1 MTTQA
6 KSKKNDQLYRPQG
19 TFDLLELPI
28 FGRIAKMRYGRLV
41 FQAPFLIIAALIIY
55 DGFTG
60 PDRASQNIATV
71 LPWVHYR
78 GVIVLV
84 LLLAGNF
91 FCMGCPFTLPRTL
104 AKRFSLGNR
113 RFPRIL
119 RNKWVSIVSV
129 LLIFFV
135 YEWLDLW
142 SSPALTAW
150 VTVAYFVASFAL
162 EAWFGESAF
171 CKYVCPLGAFNFVYA
186 TTAPTQITSKNFDI
200 CKSCVGKECVN
211 GSFATESVIR
221 IDQIPVAGSDGETKS
236 VEVEHGPKGTA
247 GCGLELF
254 VPQIKT
260 NMDCTFCLD
269 CVRACPHD
277 NVALIARIPGRELG
291 EADSWRNRWDVSM
304 LVYILGA
311 TAILNAFGMVTPV
324 YGFMNDLA
332 DFLGLLSAT
341 WLTNSGVDAIVLAI
355 MFMLFGV
362 LAPVGLT
369 MWAGWLS
376 RFLTRTDK
384 KYSQRDVVTAFA
396 PAFVPM
402 SLGIWI
408 AHYGFHFLIGFLTI
422 IPVFQNFLID
432 HRVRFLGEP
441 DWSLGGIQDLDIVGA
456 IQVIALLGGFLWSM
470 YIAQKVSLRLFKRNS
485 MFGLISWALLLLLM
499 AYLSY
504 VIFGF
509 DMEMRGT
516 VYFD

>member
-1 MTTQA
+1 MTMQA
-6 KSKKNDQLYRPQG
+6 NSKNSELYRPKG
-19 TFDLLELPI
+19 WFDLLDVPV

-41 FQAPFLIIAALIIY
+41 FQAPFLIIAALIVY
-55 DGFTG
+55 DGLTG
-60 PDRASQNIATV
+60 PQRASQNIATV

-91 FCMGCPFTLPRTL
+91 FCMGCPFTIPRTL
-104 AKRFSLGNR
+104 AKRLSLGNR
-113 RFPRIL
+113 RFPRML
-119 RNKWVSIVSV
+119 RNKWVSIISL

-142 SSPALTAW
+142 SSPVLTAW
-150 VTVAYFVASFAL
+150 LTVAYFVASFAL

-171 CKYVCPLGAFNFVYA
+171 CKYVCPIGAFNFVYA
-186 TTAPTQITSKNFDI
+186 TSAPTQITSKNLDI

-211 GSFATESVIR
+211 GSYALEPVIR
-221 IDQIPVAGSDGETKS
+221 IDQIPIASSAGETKS
-236 VEVEHGPKGTA
+236 VEVKHSPQGTA

-254 VPQIKT
+254 VPQITT
-260 NMDCTFCLD
+260 NLDCTLCLD

-277 NVALIARIPGRELG
+277 NVALMVRTPGRELG
-291 EADSWRNRWDVSM
+291 EEGSWRNRWDVAF

-332 DFLGLLSAT
+332 ETLGLLSAT
-341 WLTNSGVDAIVLAI
+341 WLSNEAVDAIILSI
-355 MFMLFGV
+355 MFIGFGV

-369 MWAGWLS
+369 MWSAWLS

-441 DWSLGGIQDLDIVGA
+441 NWTLGGIEDLQVVGVV
-456 IQVIALLGGFLWSM
+456 QVASLLGGFLWSM
-470 YIAQKVSLRLFKRNS
+470 FIAQKVSLRLFRRNS
-485 MFGLISWALLLLLM
+485 MFGLIPWALLLLLM

-516 VYFD
+516 IYFD